1 MELEDILNEDV
12 DLETLKQMRDNWL
25 VSLAQTTDFISFL
38 DYVKIPD
45 PPPLGT
51 GSAKF
56 EKWDHI
62 LRLHAAID
70 LLPPGGV
77 LPNLKAR
84 KLGVT
89 SYFEARFLW
98 TAMFKPGAFCVII
111 SQGQV
116 EANKIINDCR
126 FIWQNLPDNMRRPL
140 LTDNVTTLS
149 FDGGGTLQAF
159 PASSKAG
166 RGYTGTEILM
176 DECDFH
182 DEFESSY
189 NALLPLI
196 QDSGGKMFLVSTAN
210 PDVLDSPFRQL
221 YQHSPYSLF
230 LGYYERPNRSQ
241 DTYDSALDLATDIAR
256 FEKENPLNEQQALAP
271 PRTRAFF
278 DVDVLEE
285 MGEDVMEPRE
295 ILRGAVSIWQHP
307 VTAGRYVLGADTAW
321 GRTGSYNV
329 ATILDWQ
336 TGTQVAELHGRL
348 HPEDMAQ
355 EVMALHEAYNHAYM
369 GLERA
374 GEGQERDG
382 DSVVVVDKV
391 VQLLE
396 QCSCRNRLYY
406 HDHES
411 THPETPG
418 WQTDGKS
425 RPVMLA
431 EYAEAIRNRLII
443 VRSRGGISE
452 MLSFIRNEQGRP
464 QAAKGAHDDRV
475 MAYALA
481 WQMRKF
487 AHFSMSGNS
496 RAAHNVPSFF

>member
-1 MELEDILNEDV
+1 MC
-12 DLETLKQMRDNWL
+12 
-25 VSLAQTTDFISFL
+25 
-38 DYVKIPD
+38 DY
-45 PPPLGT
+45 
-51 GSAKF
+51 
-56 EKWDHI
+56 
-62 LRLHAAID
+62 
-70 LLPPGGV
+70 LP
-77 LPNLKAR
+77 K
-84 KLGVT
+84 
-89 SYFEARFLW
+89 
-98 TAMFKPGAFCVII
+98 
-111 SQGQV
+111 GQV

-230 LGYYERPNRSQ
+230 WVTMNVLTESK
-241 DTYDSALDLATDIAR
+241 DTYDGALDLATDIAR

-271 PRTRAFF
+271 PRIRAFF

-295 ILRGAVSIWQHP
+295 ILQGAVSIWQNP
-307 VTAGRYVLGADTAW
+307 VTARRYVPGADTAW

-329 ATILDWQ
+329 ATVLDWQ
-336 TGTQVAELHGRL
+336 TGTRLQNYMVDYTRRIWHRKSWHYMKRTTMLIWDWSEPGKGKNVMVILWLSWIKSYSYWNNVLVGTVCITMTMNLHILR
-348 HPEDMAQ
+348 H
-355 EVMALHEAYNHAYM
+355 
-369 GLERA
+369 
-374 GEGQERDG
+374 
-382 DSVVVVDKV
+382 K
-391 VQLLE
+391 
-396 QCSCRNRLYY
+396 
-406 HDHES
+406 
-411 THPETPG
+411 G